1 MNRNIERFLAEVE
14 KPARYLGTEWNAV
27 HKERKEGDVLIA
39 LAFPDIYEVGMSY
52 LGFKILYHVLNNRA
66 DTICERVFAPWID
79 MEERLRSSNQKLFT
93 LESGRNLDQY
103 DFIGFTLQY
112 EMTYTNILN
121 MLDLGGIPLHAKN
134 RGMKDPF
141 VMGGG
146 PCVFNPEP
154 VADFFD
160 FFVIGE
166 GEEVIH
172 EVVERYIEW
181 KKTGTSRSEFLD
193 ILEEVPGIYIPS
205 HYEVTYDASGVIDSV
220 KPTGKGTREKVT
232 KRIIKDLDCAPYPD
246 KPIVPYMDIIHNRI
260 MLEIF
265 RGCTRGCRFC
275 QAGMV
280 YRPVREKG
288 LETLKNQA
296 CDQLHST
303 GYDEIALTSLSTA
316 DYSQIRELVQTL
328 IEEYGEQG
336 VGVSLPSLRTDA
348 FSVQIAEQ
356 IQKVRKTG
364 LTFAP
369 EAGTQRLRNVIN
381 KGVEEADIENAVIS
395 ALQSGWSAFKFYF
408 MVGLPTETM
417 EDVLGIARIANKI
430 MNITL
435 ENEGGKKRPKKITIS
450 VASFVPKPWTPF
462 QWEPQDPIEVLQA
475 KQLTIKEQLKDRKIN
490 YNYHKAT
497 LSFIEAVFARG
508 DRRLGRVL
516 ERAWRKGCKFDGWD
530 EHFRFA
536 VWQEAF
542 AEEGLL
548 PEFYANRRR
557 DRNEILPWDHISPG
571 IKKEFLWE
579 EYIKAIEGELTLD
592 CRGNKCTSCG
602 VCPDLKTIK
611 KLAGGKQ

>member
-121 MLDLGGIPLHAKN
+121 MLDLGGVPLHAKN

>member
-121 MLDLGGIPLHAKN
+121 MLDLGGVPLHAKN

-205 HYEVTYDASGVIDSV
+205 HYEVTYDAAGVIDSV

-280 YRPVREKG
+280 YRPVREKE

-435 ENEGGKKRPKKITIS
+435 ENERGKKRPKKITIS